1 MRHCQAWC
9 GWLVAAW
16 VLVVLLAGQDQ
27 RSAVLG
33 QQPGKEAVKS
43 RTFLFTYRATLSKLP
58 AGKTVKVWLP
68 VPVTTADQDVVR
80 ETLSLPGKASEGTE
94 PRYGNTI
101 LFFEATPDKDGKLAL
116 SMAFKVTRREVKV
129 GDRFRKPGDKE
140 KRKEPPNASASM
152 SSHAG
157 GAQPGP
163 PETRP
168 RPPAGIATAKMN
180 GGAE

>member
-1 MRHCQAWC
+1 MLLLLRRESSTMRHCQAWC

-140 KRKEPPNASASM
+140 KIERFL
-152 SSHAG
+152 
-157 GAQPGP
+157 Q
-163 PETRP
+163 
-168 RPPAGIATAKMN
+168 
-180 GGAE
+180 